1 MKIRQVEE
9 FKKNSEA
16 YKRLCEVSDVDSLTP
31 EERYVYEADLK
42 IVRDTINQIRGAY
55 LAGIAVGTA
64 EARVEGKESERQKGI
79 QIMLSLGISPELI
92 AEKFKI
98 SPKEVIRLSENTQ

>member
-1 MKIRQVEE
+1 MKIRQIEE

-31 EERYVYEADLK
+31 EERYDYEADLR

-55 LAGIAVGTA
+55 LAGIEAGLA
-64 EARVEGKESERQKGI
+64 EARAEGIASERQDAI
-79 QIMLSLGISPELI
+79 RFLLSYGISPEVI
-92 AEKFKI
+92 AAQYEI
-98 SPKEVIRLSENTQ
+98 SPEEVIRLSENSQ